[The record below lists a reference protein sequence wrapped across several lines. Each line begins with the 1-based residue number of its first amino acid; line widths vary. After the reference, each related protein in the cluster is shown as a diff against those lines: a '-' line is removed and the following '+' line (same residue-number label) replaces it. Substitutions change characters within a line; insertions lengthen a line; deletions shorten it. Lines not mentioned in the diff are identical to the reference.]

1 MTAHIITKEYRQL
14 KGFSTDSAFKR
25 PTFQAETSVNVQ
37 RLPDGTFAPR
47 RGYQVQT
54 AKIGGLGTALFQN
67 QIDDELQ
74 QICIHSDGNLYKKR
88 KGTLTIAFAGLN
100 NYEYCAYEI
109 YVDPLVSSDNQF
121 YRFDPYSVIAQSALV
136 TDSINFRF
144 GKVSS
149 FTGVAIGA
157 AAVTYI
163 GNLGG
168 GPIQPGSIIM
178 TDGTLT
184 VFDDPQK
191 SVGNGSFIGDTGIG
205 PNSIDYAT
213 GNYSVTFSGITGAV
227 TASYRSQLIVQFNQP
242 LGKGYGIVS
251 PFTVAQLGTMLNS
264 VPDVFVMAAGDI
276 TIPAAFIEVTEQTL
290 IPNNSAAILE
300 FYYWESCNRTL
311 AVTFPG
317 LLASLDTNDF
327 RNATFAAFQNVIY
340 IANAFDPVKKYDGQT
355 VYNAGMPIGNK
366 PTVTNVGAGAVDIGD
381 HNYYISYEQINATGR
396 LVEGILSIAAPINIA
411 GAASEIKVTITN
423 LLQGSGWNT
432 DCAIISAVYGPG
444 NTIPV
449 TAPHTMRPGDT
460 AFFIDTAGVPQTRRV
475 LSVTA
480 TSIDINGAPVTVT
493 NATAWQKVISN
504 DLRIRI
510 YRTKATGTEP
520 FFVFEIPNN
529 SYATTTDYLD
539 NVADSTLSFQYLFP
553 TDPHYPPPQVGVC
566 FAFKN
571 IMIYTADPVND
582 DYVWF
587 SDANFP
593 EYVNQAFTE
602 NSEPNRFVLDSSS
615 DAVVG
620 VGVAGSTLVI
630 FKNFSIYAV
639 SGDITTGQFTS
650 IAVSQGSNIGCVA
663 HATILSVGGMLYFL
677 HTNGLYCMSESNI
690 YPTDQLGN
698 PIPLTIPIDKFFR
711 FQDSQQENQQFQL
724 TRAVAVNYRKDNQY
738 ILFLPCEN
746 QSTLQLTLPR
756 AANDY
761 SRILCYDYQGKN
773 WFEWTNINAAG
784 GFIVDG
790 DDLIWQ
796 ERRLATTG
804 DSIEVEAN
812 TIKQHRK
819 YLLIDQADHVTSIRT
834 TWVSSWEDLQ
844 QPRVRKKFVRAA
856 LLFDNISAQFLS
868 EYIVS
873 PILIDFNINFV
884 AGNNIVVTI
893 DAIAQPT
900 VAFITNQ
907 AKTMTALAIQIRAN
921 ANIDSV
927 IILGT
932 RQLYVKFKFGK
943 INVINSVITTGGATQ
958 PIATISG
965 NNSQNL
971 PQMFFFTCKDWNSGI
986 VDTEAIV
993 TTAVEGNPW
1002 SVSEWSWT
1010 TWSGYEDTFLTV
1022 PLKNGTVTK
1031 SLQVGLQ
1038 LNQLNTSFNLQGFQL
1053 EVAPDFRRTIVR

>member
-1 MTAHIITKEYRQL
+1 MSIITKDYRQL

-25 PTFQAETSVNVQ
+25 PTFYAETGVNVN

-47 RGYQVQT
+47 RGYQYQT
-54 AKIGGLGTALFQN
+54 SEIGGLGTALFQN
-67 QIDDELQ
+67 QVDDELQ

-88 KGTLTIAFAGLN
+88 KGTLTIAFAGLDK
-100 NYEYCAYEI
+100 YEYCAYEI
-109 YVDPLVSSDNQF
+109 YVDPLVSSDNQYF
-121 YRFDPYSVIAQSALV
+121 RFNPYSVLAQSALV

-149 FTGVAIGA
+149 FTAIPIGVGA
-157 AAVTYI
+157 ATYI

-184 VFDDPQK
+184 VFDDPQN
-191 SVGNGSFIGDTGIG
+191 SVGNGTFIGDVGIG
-205 PNSIDYAT
+205 PNGIDYAT
-213 GNYSVTFSGITGAV
+213 GNFSVTFSGVTGAV
-227 TASYRSQLIVQFNQP
+227 LASYRTQLIIQFNQP
-242 LGKGYGIVS
+242 LGKGYGIAS
-251 PFTVAQLGTMLNS
+251 PFTVAQLGTMLSS
-264 VPDVFVMAAGDI
+264 VPDVFVTATGDI
-276 TIPAAFIEVTEQTL
+276 SIPAAFIEVTDLTL
-290 IPNNSAAILE
+290 IPQNSAAILE
-300 FYYWESCNRTL
+300 FYYWESCNRTM
-311 AVTFPG
+311 AITFPG
-317 LLASLDTNDF
+317 LLASLDTEDY
-327 RNATFAAFQNVIY
+327 RNATFAAFQNDIY
-340 IANAFDPVKKYDGQT
+340 IADAFDPVQKYDGQT
-355 VYNAGMPIGNK
+355 VYRAGMPIGDK
-366 PTVTNVGAGAVDIGD
+366 TVLTNMGAGNVDVGD
-381 HNYYISYEQINATGR
+381 HNYYISYEQIDATGR
-396 LVEGILSIAAPINIA
+396 LVEGILSIPAPINIP
-411 GAASEIKVTITN
+411 GPASEIQVAVTN

-432 DCAIISAVYGPG
+432 DCAIISAPYGPG

-460 AFFIDTAGVPQTRRV
+460 AYFIDTAGVPQTRNV
-475 LSVTA
+475 VSVTA
-480 TSIDINGAPVTVT
+480 TSIDIDGAPVTVT
-493 NATAWQKVISN
+493 NVTAWQKVISN
-504 DLRIRI
+504 NLKINI

-520 FFVFEIPNN
+520 FFVIAIPNN
-529 SYATTTDYLD
+529 SYAATTDYLD
-539 NVADSTLSFQYLFP
+539 NVADSTLGLQYLFP
-553 TDPHYPPPQVGVC
+553 IDPHYPPPQVAVV

-571 IMIYTADPVND
+571 IMIYAADPLND

-587 SDANFP
+587 SDANMP

-620 VGVAGSTLVI
+620 VGVAGSTLVV

-650 IAVSQGSNIGCVA
+650 IAVCQGSNIGCVA

-690 YPTDQLGN
+690 FPTDQLGN

-711 FQDSQQENQQFQL
+711 FEDSQQVNQQFQL
-724 TRAVAVNYRKDNQY
+724 KRAVAVNYRKDNQY

-746 QSTLQLTLPR
+746 QSTLSLILPK

-761 SRILCYDYQGKN
+761 SRNLCYDYQGKN

-804 DSIEVEAN
+804 DIVEVVAN
-812 TIKQHRK
+812 TAKQHRK
-819 YLLIDQADHVTSIRT
+819 YLLIDQADHVTPIRV
-834 TWVSSWEDLQ
+834 TWISSWEDLT

-856 LLFDNISAQFLS
+856 LLFDNISAQFLT

-873 PILIDFNINFV
+873 PILVEFNIDFV
-884 AGNNIVVTI
+884 AGNNIVVSIDTI
-893 DAIAQPT
+893 PQAT
-900 VAFITNQ
+900 VAFNINQ
-907 AKTMTALAIQIRAN
+907 VTTMAALATQIRAN
-921 ANIDSV
+921 ANVQSV

-932 RQLYVKFKFGK
+932 RQLYITFKFGK
-943 INVINSVITTGGATQ
+943 INVIDSVITTGGNTQ

-965 NNSQNL
+965 NNSQNV

-986 VDTEAIV
+986 IDTEALV
-993 TTAVEGNPW
+993 TTEVEGNPW
-1002 SVSEWSWT
+1002 GISEWDWT

-1022 PLKNGTVTK
+1022 PLKNGTVAK

-1053 EVAPDFRRTIVR
+1053 EIAPDFRRTIVR